1 MKQTRKIRTLF
12 AVGMGLILLFIAM
25 LCNLLVSCADTNV
38 ARRPSD
44 RTARITDSSTE
55 TLPPTTTS
63 PSDLPV
69 EIFIDPSISI
79 SDYHLLDFDR
89 SGETEQF
96 HQLPE
101 GYTYPQGTH
110 QFYIDHSIY
119 LPEDF
124 YRPDLIWGFHNIGGM
139 IVPNASHT
147 SLHYTGGIPF
157 DKDYPD
163 AKYAVWFYKF
173 TDETLDKAFHELCTY
188 YGLEYVTDYSDD
200 RYEYKIYAATHA
212 QLYEL
217 DANME
222 AWEAQ
227 NGYDFG
233 YRYFSGA
240 VLVPDLYDHDRP
252 IP

>member
-1 MKQTRKIRTLF
+1 MMKRTALLL
-12 AVGMGLILLFIAM
+12 LISLLGSLMI
-25 LCNLLVSCADTNV
+25 SCADANA
-38 ARRPSD
+38 ARKPSD
-44 RTARITDSSTE
+44 HTSLITDSSTE

-69 EIFIDPSISI
+69 EIFIDPSISR
-79 SDYHLLDFDR
+79 SDYHLMDIDR
-89 SGETEQF
+89 PGETKQY

-124 YRPDLIWGFHNIGGM
+124 YRPDLIWGFPEIGGT
-139 IVPNASHT
+139 IEPNASET
-147 SLHYTGGIPF
+147 SLHYLGGIPF

-163 AKYAVWFYKF
+163 AKYAVRFHKF
-173 TDETLDKAFHELCTY
+173 EDETLNQAFHELCTY

-217 DANME
+217 DANMVTW
-222 AWEAQ
+222 ATQ

-233 YRYFSGA
+233 YRYFLGA
-240 VLVPDLYDHDRP
+240 YLMADLYEPDRP